1 MPTADVRGLLLRGLV
16 AVALGAAAIIGGI
29 HHGELGTEG
38 ERAVLED
45 RSITPERQPAALAP
59 SPSPFVHPRAAPDLA
74 HPSTSVQDV
83 TLVVSSEGAPVSR
96 YVVTVDRRKRSSTEM
111 ILRTQVD
118 ESRGRRPVIT
128 LRPGQYALHVVADV
142 GSAALAFEVEEGP
155 NEPISISLTRFG
167 AVRGLLVDAKSL
179 RPVRADLEF
188 RVIPKDAR
196 TGRLLTSAHLSAITQ
211 KISSDAAG
219 AFSLSNMESGNVG
232 VQLRDPVTDRPIWI
246 MERDE
251 NGVLRRGSSY
261 LGELLPGQDLNL
273 GIVRSKRGYDL
284 YR

>member
-1 MPTADVRGLLLRGLV
+1 MLRGLG
-16 AVALGAAAIIGGI
+16 AVALGVAAILGGI
-29 HHGELGTEG
+29 HHGNLGTEG

-45 RSITPERQPAALAP
+45 RSTVPERQPAAL
-59 SPSPFVHPRAAPDLA
+59 SPSPHAARDLA
-74 HPSTSVQDV
+74 NPSTVVQDV
-83 TLVVSSEGAPVSR
+83 RLAVSSDGAPVSR
-96 YVVTVDRRKRSSTEM
+96 YALTVDRRRRSSSEM

-128 LRPGQYALHVVADV
+128 LRPGPYTLHVVADM
-142 GSAALAFEVEEGP
+142 GSAALAFEVEEGS
-155 NEPISISLTRFG
+155 NEPISVSLTPFG
-167 AVRGLLVDAKSL
+167 AVRGLLVDARSL
-179 RPVRADLEF
+179 RPVRAELEF

-196 TGRLLTSAHLSAITQ
+196 TGRLLTSPYLSAITH

-251 NGVLRRGSSY
+251 NGGLRRGSSY